1 MDKNFPY
8 LMKNINLH
16 IQEAQQTPRR
26 INSKRSTL
34 IHIIIEWLEDRKN
47 SESSKR
53 SDSLHK
59 RISSIRLT
67 VDTLS
72 ETMEDRRQWD
82 DIFEGLKEK
91 NIN

>member
-1 MDKNFPY
+1 
-8 LMKNINLH
+8 MKNINLH

>member
-82 DIFEGLKEK
+82 DKL
-91 NIN
+91 